1 MQNKFAL
8 ELKSVNYMIDNKKII
23 NDVSFQIEFND
34 FISIVGPNGSGKS
47 TLIRLIS
54 GDILPNDGRVYI
66 LGKQQCD
73 WDISDLACQRSIL
86 GQFNNLS
93 FAFTVMDVLK
103 MGVFPLKSKLIELS
117 EKNLYDK
124 LLNVFDLEHLKE
136 QIYTTLSGGEKQ
148 RVQLARV
155 ISQIWSSDN
164 FDKKILILDEPTS
177 FLDIKHQLSLFSF
190 LKDLN
195 NKGLT
200 IVMVMHDINQAI
212 VNSNKILFLKSGKL
226 IDFGNTD
233 LVVNNSILKD
243 VFDVNFKIEYL
254 KKSQTFI

>member
-23 NDVSFQIEFND
+23 NNVSFQIEFND

-47 TLIRLIS
+47 TIIKLIS
-54 GDILPNDGRVYI
+54 GDVLPNDGSIYI

-103 MGVFPLKSKLIELS
+103 MGVFPLQSKLIELS

>member
-47 TLIRLIS
+47 TLIKLIS
-54 GDILPNDGRVYI
+54 GDILPNDGGVYI

>member
-1 MQNKFAL
+1 MAKIT
-8 ELKSVNYMIDNKKII
+8 LKDLSHSYLPRQS
-23 NDVSFQIEFND
+23 NDA
-34 FISIVGPNGSGKS
+34 
-47 TLIRLIS
+47 
-54 GDILPNDGRVYI
+54 
-66 LGKQQCD
+66 D

-190 LKDLN
+190 LEDLN

>member
-8 ELKSVNYMIDNKKII
+8 ELKSVDYIIDNKKII

-54 GDILPNDGRVYI
+54 GDILPNDGSVYI

-103 MGVFPLKSKLIELS
+103 MGVFPLQSKLIKLNV
-117 EKNLYDK
+117 KDLYDK
-124 LLNVFDLEHLKE
+124 LLKIFDLEHLKE

-155 ISQIWSSDN
+155 ISQIWSSHT
-164 FDKKILILDEPTS
+164 FDEKILILDEPTS

>member
-47 TLIRLIS
+47 TLIKLIS
-54 GDILPNDGRVYI
+54 GDILPNDGGVYI

-103 MGVFPLKSKLIELS
+103 MGVFPLQSKLIELS

-124 LLNVFDLEHLKE
+124 LLNVFDLKHLKE
-136 QIYTTLSGGEKQ
+136 QIYTSLSGGEKQ

>member
-8 ELKSVNYMIDNKKII
+8 ELKSVNYQIDNKKII

-47 TLIRLIS
+47 TLIKLIS
-54 GDILPNDGRVYI
+54 GDILPNDGGVYI

-254 KKSQTFI
+254 KKRQTFI

>member
-8 ELKSVNYMIDNKKII
+8 ELKSVNYRINNKKII

-47 TLIRLIS
+47 TIIKLIS
-54 GDILPNDGRVYI
+54 GDVLPNDGSIYI
-66 LGKQQCD
+66 LGKKQCD

-103 MGVFPLKSKLIELS
+103 MGVFPLQSKLIEVS
-117 EKNLYDK
+117 ERKLYDK
-124 LLNVFDLEHLKE
+124 LLNIFDLEHLKE

-254 KKSQTFI
+254 KKNQTFI